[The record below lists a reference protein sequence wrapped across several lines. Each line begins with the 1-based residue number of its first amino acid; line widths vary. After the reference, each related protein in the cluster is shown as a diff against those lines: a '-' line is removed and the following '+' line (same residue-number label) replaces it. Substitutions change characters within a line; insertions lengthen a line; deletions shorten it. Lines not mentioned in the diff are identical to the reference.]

1 MSNLIVMKLAV
12 LCAALSTLTACAP
25 RLPEIEPGPVSID
38 PQVCVPIP
46 AEPVPAGSIVSPVT
60 KEERDATRDH
70 LTSDVEARAWGRS
83 GWAIVAI
90 AQRACVT

>member
-1 MSNLIVMKLAV
+1 MSNLSMMKLAA
-12 LCAALSTLTACAP
+12 LSAALLILTACAP

-46 AEPVPAGSIVSPVT
+46 PEPEPAGSIVAPVT
-60 KEERDATRDH
+60 PEERSATRDH
-70 LTSDVEARAWGRS
+70 LSSDVKARAWGRD

-90 AQRACVT
+90 AQKDCVT